1 MMKPY
6 ILLAFLFLFYTV
18 LPGQNLPDEYI
29 LSDDGRRL
37 SRGGGITDGLYN
49 DKVVKRID
57 LNFSQAN
64 WQSLLTQ
71 NYNSKTDI
79 PATLT
84 MEGKT
89 YPNVGVRYKG
99 QTSYQ
104 RVTTDKKSF
113 NVTMDYID
121 PDQDLKGYETLNFN
135 NSFEDNSFMR
145 EVFYENITR
154 KYGPSLKAC
163 FVNLYI
169 NGVNW
174 GLYPHVQGLDGK
186 YIKEWF
192 LSNDGT
198 RWRCERTLSTPGGG
212 GPPGGGGVGGGFGAG
227 SSSLNYLGEDTS
239 AYKPN
244 YTLKHTEL
252 ANPWADLVR
261 VTRVLNNSSQID
273 SLNKVLDVD
282 RALWFLAKEILFGDD
297 DSYVNKGGMDYYAY
311 YDAETGRLTPLE
323 YDANSVMENQTGT
336 WDIFFKENDTK
347 FPLCNKLFKIPEL
360 RQRYLAHVRTMTQ
373 DLFNEG
379 RFVPLIN
386 QYFNLIDT
394 LVQKDNKKLMTYTQF
409 VTGKEGLKTW
419 MNSRR
424 NFILNHSEV
433 NRTGVT
439 ISNAEY
445 LTDDIPF
452 KSPDAGKTV
461 TIRTKITGS
470 KKAKTVYLYYGSGY
484 DGPFT
489 RMQMSDDGN
498 HQDALANDGIF
509 GAGIPGQNAG
519 VYVRYYIEAV
529 ADDNFGTV
537 TYQPQGAE
545 HDVYIY
551 RVNLVASQINEVV
564 INEVMSANT
573 KTVSDQDNEFDD
585 WIELYNKSS
594 TPIDLT
600 RWILTDNPDNLDK
613 YRIPKGTVIP
623 ANGYLIVWADEDGKQ
638 TGLHANFKLSAS
650 GEPLILLD
658 SSGHQVDMVQIPPLA
673 DDMAYAR
680 QPNGTG
686 GFMVKSATFNKNN
699 DVTTPVN
706 ELKSKR
712 EISLYP
718 NPADN
723 YLQIEISGSLPQQI
737 NIFNA
742 LGQNIFNRR
751 LLKETID
758 IGRWPAGVYF
768 LNSGPTIIKFIIR

>member
-6 ILLAFLFLFYTV
+6 ILIPFLFLFYAV
-18 LPGQNLPDEYI
+18 LNSQNLPAEYI
-29 LSDDGRRL
+29 LSYDGRRL
-37 SRGGGITDGLYN
+37 SRGTGITDGLYN

-84 MEGKT
+84 LEGKT
-89 YPNVGVRYKG
+89 YSNVGVRYKG

-113 NVTMDYID
+113 NVTMDYLD

-174 GLYPHVQGLDGK
+174 GLYPHVQGLDGE

-198 RWRCERTLSTPGGG
+198 RWRCERAGGAGVPGGG
-212 GPPGGGGVGGGFGAG
+212 GMPGGGFGAG
-227 SSSLNYLGEDTS
+227 TSTLNYLGEDTNS
-239 AYKPN
+239 YKPN

-252 ANPWADLVR
+252 LNPWADLVR
-261 VTRVLNNSSQID
+261 VTRVLNNSANID

-311 YDAETGRLTPLE
+311 YDVETGRLTPLE

-336 WDIFFKENDTK
+336 WDIFLKENDTK

-373 DLFNEG
+373 DIFNEG
-379 RFVPLIN
+379 NFVPLIN
-386 QYFNLIDT
+386 QYFSLIDT
-394 LVQKDNKKLMTYTQF
+394 LVQKDTKKLMTYSQF
-409 VTGKEGLKTW
+409 ITGKEGLKTW

-424 NFILNHSEV
+424 NFILNHTEV

-439 ISNAEY
+439 FSNTEY
-445 LTDDIPF
+445 LTDAVSF
-452 KSPDAGKTV
+452 KSPDAGKSV
-461 TIRTKITGS
+461 SVRTKITGS
-470 KKAKTVYLYYGSGY
+470 KKAKTVYLYYGIGF
-484 DGPFT
+484 DGPFN
-489 RMQMSDDGN
+489 RLQMSDDGN
-498 HQDALANDGIF
+498 HQDLQSNDGIF
-509 GAGIPGQNAG
+509 GASIPGQNTG

-529 ADDNFGTV
+529 ADDNFGTA
-537 TYQPQGAE
+537 TYEPQGAE
-545 HDVYIY
+545 HDVYVY
-551 RVNLVASQINEVV
+551 RVNLVASQINDVV

-585 WIELYNKSS
+585 WIELFNKSNA
-594 TPIDLT
+594 PIDLT
-600 RWILTDNPDNLDK
+600 RWILSDNPDNLDK

-623 ANGYLIVWADEDGKQ
+623 ANGYLIVWADENGKQ

-650 GEPLILLD
+650 GEPLLLLD
-658 SSGHQVDMVQIPPLA
+658 SSGNQVDMVQIPALN
-673 DDMAYAR
+673 DDVAYAR

-686 GFMVKSATFNKNN
+686 GFMIKSATFNKNN
-699 DVTTPVN
+699 EGTTPVN
-706 ELKSKR
+706 ETAAWSGMK
-712 EISLYP
+712 IYP
-718 NPADN
+718 NPAHTL
-723 YLQIEISGSLPQQI
+723 LQIEINSPKSQQVR
-737 NIFNA
+737 IFNA
-742 LGQNIFNRR
+742 RGQNIFQKVLTR
-751 LLKETID
+751 EQID
-758 IGRWPAGVYF
+758 ISPWPSGVYF
-768 LNSGPTIIKFIIR
+768 VQTGTEVKKLVIQ